1 MLMIEEVLTA
11 IGVIGIILFILVL
24 VLLPF
29 ICTIILGT
37 YLATAL
43 GLTGWVWWSFV
54 IIFSL
59 LIAGLLGL
67 MARI

>member
-1 MLMIEEVLTA
+1 MIEEVLTA

-24 VLLPF
+24 ALLPF

-37 YLATAL
+37 YLATTL

-54 IIFSL
+54 IIFYIIIAGVL
-59 LIAGLLGL
+59 GLIA
-67 MARI
+67 RI

>member
-1 MLMIEEVLTA
+1 MHMIEELLIG

-43 GLTGWVWWSFV
+43 GLTGLVWWSFV
-54 IIFSL
+54 IIFYL
-59 LIAGLLGL
+59 IIAGLLGL

>member
-1 MLMIEEVLTA
+1 MIEEVLTA

-24 VLLPF
+24 ALLPF

-37 YLATAL
+37 YLATTL

-54 IIFSL
+54 ILFCII
-59 LIAGLLGL
+59 IAGLLGL
-67 MARI
+67 IAHI

>member
-1 MLMIEEVLTA
+1 MIEELLL
-11 IGVIGIILFILVL
+11 GVGIIGIILFILVL
-24 VLLPF
+24 ALLPL

-43 GLTGWVWWSFV
+43 GLTGWVWLSFV
-54 IIFSL
+54 IIFYFI
-59 LIAGLLGL
+59 IAGLLGL

>member
-1 MLMIEEVLTA
+1 MLMIEELLIG
-11 IGVIGIILFILVL
+11 IGVMGIILFILVL
-24 VLLPF
+24 AVLPF

-54 IIFSL
+54 IVFYFI
-59 LIAGLLGL
+59 IAGLLGL

>member
-1 MLMIEEVLTA
+1 MIEELLLRGG
-11 IGVIGIILFILVL
+11 IIGIILFILVL

-54 IIFSL
+54 ILFYL

-67 MARI
+67 MAHI

>member
-1 MLMIEEVLTA
+1 MIEELLLGV
-11 IGVIGIILFILVL
+11 GVIGIILFILVL

-29 ICTIILGT
+29 VCTVILGT

-43 GLTGWVWWSFV
+43 GLTGWVWLSFV
-54 IIFSL
+54 IIFY
-59 LIAGLLGL
+59 LIITGLLGV

>member
-1 MLMIEEVLTA
+1 MIEEVLTA

-43 GLTGWVWWSFV
+43 GLTGLVWWSFV
-54 IIFSL
+54 IIFYL
-59 LIAGLLGL
+59 IIAGLLGL
-67 MARI
+67 IAHI

>member
-1 MLMIEEVLTA
+1 MHMIEELLLGV
-11 IGVIGIILFILVL
+11 GVIGIILFILVL
-24 VLLPF
+24 ALLPF

-43 GLTGWVWWSFV
+43 GLTGWVWLSFV
-54 IIFSL
+54 IIFY
-59 LIAGLLGL
+59 IIIVGLLGL